1 MNKILYYE
9 NSDAVHHFLTN
20 NKYNIFAH
28 GANCQATM
36 NSGIARDV
44 KSRIPELYHADL
56 EYHLEVGGDHNQK
69 LGKFSMVSYEDEGK
83 PPHKMAFNLYTQL
96 FYGTE
101 RRHFNYGAFVEALE
115 SAIDEAVRKKC
126 YDTNNS
132 LNNTLNVIIPKI
144 GCGLG
149 GGDWEIVSEILQ
161 YKTFSNAVKVIFHVH
176 IK

>member
-1 MNKILYYE
+1 MNKILYYQ

-20 NKYNIFAH
+20 SKYNVFMH
-28 GANCQATM
+28 GANCKATM

-56 EYHLEVGGDHNQK
+56 DYHLKAKSDKHK
-69 LGKFSMVSYEDEGK
+69 LGKFSFVKYQDDEK

-96 FYGTE
+96 YYGTE
-101 RRHFNYGAFVEALE
+101 QRHFNYGAFIE
-115 SAIDEAVRKKC
+115 SISDAIDEAVTQGC
-126 YDTNNS
+126 FETNNS
-132 LNNTLNVIIPKI
+132 LNDTLHIILPKI

-149 GGDWEIVSEILQ
+149 GGNWDIVSEILE
-161 YKTFSNAVKVIFHVH
+161 YKTFSKKVSVVFHVH

>member
-1 MNKILYYE
+1 MNKILYYQ

-20 NKYNIFAH
+20 NKYNAFMH

-56 EYHLEVGGDHNQK
+56 EYHLEVGGDSNQK
-69 LGKFSMVSYEDEGK
+69 LGKFSMVVYQDEEK

-101 RRHFNYGAFVEALE
+101 RRHFNYGAFVEAME
-115 SAIDEAVRKKC
+115 SAISECVSKGC
-126 YDTNNS
+126 FETNNS
-132 LNNTLNVIIPKI
+132 LNDTLHVIIPKI

-149 GGDWEIVSEILQ
+149 GGDWDIVSELLQ
-161 YKTFSNAVKVIFHVH
+161 QKTFSDKVNLVFHVH

>member
-1 MNKILYYE
+1 MNKIKYYY

-20 NKYNIFAH
+20 NRYQMFAH

-56 EYHLEVGGDHNQK
+56 DYHINVGNNYQK
-69 LGKFSMVSYEDEGK
+69 LGKFSMVTYEDDGQA
-83 PPHKMAFNLYTQL
+83 PHKMAFNLYTQL
-96 FYGTE
+96 HYGTE
-101 RRHFNYGAFVEALE
+101 RRHFNYGAFVESLR
-115 SAIDEAVRKKC
+115 SAIDEAVRQKC
-126 YDTNNS
+126 YDTNNC

-149 GGDWEIVSEILQ
+149 GGDWNIVSEIIEHT
-161 YKTFSNAVKVIFHVH
+161 TFSDDVDVVFHVH